1 MCKIKKDNFGW
12 KHTKIQCQNE
22 GNIWNKTFKNN
33 KQGAKEKEN
42 KQDTTDIITKSKITD
57 K

>member
-1 MCKIKKDNFGW
+1 MCKIRKDNFGW

-22 GNIWNKTFKNN
+22 GKIWNKIFKNN

-42 KQDTTDIITKSKITD
+42 KQDTTDIITKSKITN

>member
-1 MCKIKKDNFGW
+1 MAENTPKFSAKMKVTFG
-12 KHTKIQCQNE
+12 K
-22 GNIWNKTFKNN
+22 KTFKNN